1 MDSLKSTIDYLEEE
15 HREIINFCDKMEE
28 KCLEILDGNLDIKFF
43 RNVILFIRKYADGLH
58 HKKEED
64 ILFKA
69 MLENLG
75 PLAEK
80 VVRSGMLVEHQMARG
95 YVMEL
100 ENNLNLYGESSSN
113 LVKLHIL
120 TNAMSYVELLRDHA
134 KKENQT
140 VYPFAEKNLSEEV
153 KVNVKK
159 EMEERIKDEKEYL
172 KDKKNLMK
180 LLGL

>member
-1 MDSLKSTIDYLEEE
+1 MDSLKSTIDYLENE
-15 HREIINFCDKMEE
+15 HREILIFCDRMEE
-28 KCLEILDGNLDIKFF
+28 KCLEILNGNLDIDFF
-43 RNVILFIRKYADGLH
+43 RNAITFIRKYADGLH

-100 ENNLNLYGESSSN
+100 ENNLNLYEESSSDIA
-113 LVKLHIL
+113 KLKIL
-120 TNAMSYVELLRDHA
+120 TKAMSYVELLRDHA
-134 KKENQT
+134 QKENQT
-140 VYPFAEKNLSEEV
+140 VYPFADKNLPEDV
-153 KVNVKK
+153 KENVKN
-159 EMEERIKDEKEYL
+159 EMEERIKYEEEYL
-172 KDKKNLMK
+172 KDKNNLMK

>member
-1 MDSLKSTIDYLEEE
+1 MDSLKSTIDYLEDE
-15 HREIINFCDKMEE
+15 HREILIFCDRMEE
-28 KCLEILDGNLDIKFF
+28 KCLEILNGNLDIDFF
-43 RNVILFIRKYADGLH
+43 RNAITFIRKYADGLH

-100 ENNLNLYGESSSN
+100 ENNLNLYEESSSDIA
-113 LVKLHIL
+113 KLKIL
-120 TNAMSYVELLRDHA
+120 TKAMSYVELLRDHA
-134 KKENQT
+134 QKENQT
-140 VYPFAEKNLSEEV
+140 VYPFADKNLSEDV
-153 KVNVKK
+153 KINVKN
-159 EMEERIKDEKEYL
+159 EMEERIKNEEESL
-172 KDKKNLMK
+172 KDKNNLMK

>member
-1 MDSLKSTIDYLEEE
+1 MKDFKRSIDYLEKE
-15 HREIINFCDKMEE
+15 HDEILSFCDRMEE
-28 KCLEILDGNLDIKFF
+28 KCLEILGGELDIDFF
-43 RNVILFIRKYADGLH
+43 RNAINFIRNYADGFH

-64 ILFKA
+64 ILFKT

-80 VVRSGMLVEHQMARG
+80 VVRGGMLVEHQMARS

-100 ENNLNLYGESSSN
+100 ENNLNLFEESKSD
-113 LVKLHIL
+113 LKKLYIL
-120 TNAMSYVELLRDHA
+120 TNAMSYVSLLREHA

-140 VYPFAEKNLSEEV
+140 VYPFADKNLSEDV
-153 KVNVKK
+153 KINVKN
-159 EMEERIKDEKEYL
+159 EMEERIKDEEEYL
-172 KDKKNLMK
+172 KDKNNLMK

>member
-1 MDSLKSTIDYLEEE
+1 MKDFKRSIDYLEKE
-15 HREIINFCDKMEE
+15 HDEILSFCDRMEE
-28 KCLEILDGNLDIKFF
+28 NCLEILGGELDIDFF
-43 RNVILFIRKYADGLH
+43 RNAINFIRNYADGFH

-80 VVRSGMLVEHQMARG
+80 VVRGGMLVEHQMARS

-100 ENNLNLYGESSSN
+100 ENNLNLFEESKSD
-113 LVKLHIL
+113 LKKLYIL
-120 TNAMSYVELLRDHA
+120 TNAMSYVSLLREHA

-140 VYPFAEKNLSEEV
+140 VYPFADKNLPDDIKEEV
-153 KVNVKK
+153 AK
-159 EMEERIKDEKEYL
+159 EMEMRVREEEKHNL
-172 KDKKNLMK
+172 DKKNLMEK
-180 LLGL
+180 LGI